1 MTRKFD
7 PFINL
12 AGLERWQQELGKI
25 FDIEDFIKDDITSS
39 ATSHWKPR
47 ADIRENSGHYVILVD
62 LPGVDPDSI
71 DVALKTGVLTVS
83 GQRPEPENTDG
94 EYKLLE
100 RKTGDFQ
107 RRFTLPE
114 LADEEQVHAKCDRGV
129 LTITIKKRASDSARH
144 IRVVS
149 T

>member
-1 MTRKFD
+1 MTRKYE

-25 FDIEDFIKDDITSS
+25 FDIEDFIKDDISS
-39 ATSHWKPR
+39 GATSHWKPR
-47 ADIRENSGHYVILVD
+47 ADIRDSKEHYVIEMD
-62 LPGVDPDSI
+62 LPGVDPAAI
-71 DVALKTGVLTVS
+71 DVALKAGVLTVS
-83 GQRPEPENTDG
+83 GQRSGAESDTG
-94 EYKLLE
+94 EYKLME
-100 RKTGDFQ
+100 RRTGEFH

-114 LADEEQVHAKCDRGV
+114 LADEEQVQATSDNGV
-129 LTITIKKRASDSARH
+129 LTVTIKKKSGDNARH